1 MPDHDFL
8 ALSLFLNN
16 KEHGLLDEALMV
28 TIVSNS
34 IPDTDK
40 VSEFGMIVFDKNTIR
55 KYPRMIAEKEPWT
68 VVPTVAV
75 LDIAK
80 IACPTLV
87 DPIDFI
93 VEDTFAKSYGVN
105 VKDSDNIGNYAL
117 YAAIL
122 VILEVMRVNFFGVL
136 DVPDHVRPYIVQS
149 LLNLLEEY
157 PSPVIPAGSGLR
169 KSLPIA
175 SEA

>member
-40 VSEFGMIVFDKNTIR
+40 VSEFGMIPD
-55 KYPRMIAEKEPWT
+55 YLDPPWRDL
-68 VVPTVAV
+68 AV

>member
-1 MPDHDFL
+1 
-8 ALSLFLNN
+8 
-16 KEHGLLDEALMV
+16 
-28 TIVSNS
+28 
-34 IPDTDK
+34 
-40 VSEFGMIVFDKNTIR
+40 
-55 KYPRMIAEKEPWT
+55 MIAEKEPWT